1 MKLRDFMD
9 LSAEERE
16 IKLKEMFS
24 VVSDIAEPKCNDTHD
39 ELDKIDERIDDELS
53 KLSITELMGF
63 LHIADEDSQKAANE
77 CILSD
82 TDEAFNEAMDNLGL
96 ALYKMRLFTQELDKR
111 DVYNMSI
118 SDLYDDFKSTMGDI
132 ENDKQTR
139 NL

>member
-9 LSAEERE
+9 LSAEDRE

-63 LHIADEDSQKAANE
+63 LHLADEDSQKAANE
-77 CILSD
+77 CIFSD

-96 ALYKMRLFTQELDKR
+96 ALYEMRLFTQELDKR

-118 SDLYDDFKSTMGDI
+118 SDLYDDFMSTMGDI

>member
-9 LSAEERE
+9 LSAEERD
-16 IKLKEMFS
+16 ITLKEMFG

-63 LHIADEDSQKAANE
+63 LHLADEDSQKAANE
-77 CILSD
+77 CIFSD
-82 TDEAFNEAMDNLGL
+82 TDEAFNKAMDNLGL

-118 SDLYDDFKSTMGDI
+118 SDLYDDFMSTMGDI
-132 ENDKQTR
+132 ENDKQAR

>member
-16 IKLKEMFS
+16 ITLKEMFS
-24 VVSDIAEPKCNDTHD
+24 VVSDIAEPKRNDTHD

-77 CILSD
+77 CIFSD

-118 SDLYDDFKSTMGDI
+118 SDLYDDFMSTMGDI
-132 ENDKQTR
+132 KNDK
-139 NL
+139 

>member
-39 ELDKIDERIDDELS
+39 ESDKIDERIDDELS

-63 LHIADEDSQKAANE
+63 LHLADEDSQKAANE
-77 CILSD
+77 CIFSD

-111 DVYNMSI
+111 DIYNMSI
-118 SDLYDDFKSTMGDI
+118 SDLYDDFVSTMRGID
-132 ENDKQTR
+132 NDRQTR

>member
-16 IKLKEMFS
+16 ITLKEMFS
-24 VVSDIAEPKCNDTHD
+24 VVSDIAEPKRNDTHD

-63 LHIADEDSQKAANE
+63 LHIADEDSQEAANE

-82 TDEAFNEAMDNLGL
+82 TDEAFNKAMDSLGL

-118 SDLYDDFKSTMGDI
+118 SDLYDDFMSTMGDI
-132 ENDKQTR
+132 KNDK
-139 NL
+139 

>member
-16 IKLKEMFS
+16 ITLKEMFS
-24 VVSDIAEPKCNDTHD
+24 VVSDIAEPKRNDTHD

-63 LHIADEDSQKAANE
+63 LHLADEDSQKAANE

-82 TDEAFNEAMDNLGL
+82 TDEEFNEAMDNLGL

-118 SDLYDDFKSTMGDI
+118 SDLYDDFMSTMGDI
-132 ENDKQTR
+132 KNDK
-139 NL
+139 

>member
-16 IKLKEMFS
+16 VKLKEMFS
-24 VVSDIAEPKCNDTHD
+24 VASDIAEPKRNDTHD

-63 LHIADEDSQKAANE
+63 VHLADEDSQKAANE
-77 CILSD
+77 CIFSD

-118 SDLYDDFKSTMGDI
+118 SDLYDDFMSTMGDI

>member
-1 MKLRDFMD
+1 M
-9 LSAEERE
+9 
-16 IKLKEMFS
+16 
-24 VVSDIAEPKCNDTHD
+24 
-39 ELDKIDERIDDELS
+39 IDERIDDELS

-118 SDLYDDFKSTMGDI
+118 SDLYDDFMSTMRGI
-132 ENDKQTR
+132 ENDKQAR

>member
-9 LSAEERE
+9 LSAEERD
-16 IKLKEMFS
+16 ITLKEMFG

-63 LHIADEDSQKAANE
+63 LHIADEDSQEAANE
-77 CILSD
+77 CIFSD
-82 TDEAFNEAMDNLGL
+82 TDEAFNKAMDNLGL

-111 DVYNMSI
+111 DVYNMSM
-118 SDLYDDFKSTMGDI
+118 SDLYDDFVSTMGDI

>member
-16 IKLKEMFS
+16 ITLKEMFS
-24 VVSDIAEPKCNDTHD
+24 VVSDIAEPKRNDTHD
-39 ELDKIDERIDDELS
+39 ELDKVNERIDDELS

-77 CILSD
+77 CIFSD
-82 TDEAFNEAMDNLGL
+82 TDEVFNEAMDNLGL

-118 SDLYDDFKSTMGDI
+118 SDLYDDFMSTMGDI
-132 ENDKQTR
+132 KNDK
-139 NL
+139 

>member
-63 LHIADEDSQKAANE
+63 LHLADEDSQKAANE
-77 CILSD
+77 CIFAD

-118 SDLYDDFKSTMGDI
+118 SDLYDDFMSTMGDI
-132 ENDKQTR
+132 ANDKQTR

>member
-16 IKLKEMFS
+16 ITLKEMFS
-24 VVSDIAEPKCNDTHD
+24 VVSDIAEPKRNDTHD

-63 LHIADEDSQKAANE
+63 LHLADEDSQKAANE

-118 SDLYDDFKSTMGDI
+118 SDLYDDFMSTMGDI
-132 ENDKQTR
+132 KNDK
-139 NL
+139 

>member
-16 IKLKEMFS
+16 ITLKEMFG

-63 LHIADEDSQKAANE
+63 LHLADEDSQKAANE
-77 CILSD
+77 CIFSD
-82 TDEAFNEAMDNLGL
+82 TDEAFKKAMDNLGL

-111 DVYNMSI
+111 DVYNMSM
-118 SDLYDDFKSTMGDI
+118 SDLYDDFMSTMGDI

>member
-16 IKLKEMFS
+16 ITLKEMFS
-24 VVSDIAEPKCNDTHD
+24 VVSDIAEPKRNDTHD

-63 LHIADEDSQKAANE
+63 LHLADEDSQKAANE

-82 TDEAFNEAMDNLGL
+82 TDEAFNEAMDILGL

-118 SDLYDDFKSTMGDI
+118 SDLYDDFMSTMGDI
-132 ENDKQTR
+132 ENDK
-139 NL
+139 

>member
-24 VVSDIAEPKCNDTHD
+24 VVPDIAEPKCNDTHD

-63 LHIADEDSQKAANE
+63 LHLADEDSQKAANE

-118 SDLYDDFKSTMGDI
+118 SDLYDDFMSTMGDI

>member
-16 IKLKEMFS
+16 ITLKEMFS
-24 VVSDIAEPKCNDTHD
+24 VVSDIAEPKRNDTHD

-63 LHIADEDSQKAANE
+63 LHLADEDSQKAANE
-77 CILSD
+77 CIFSD

-111 DVYNMSI
+111 DIYNMSM
-118 SDLYDDFKSTMGDI
+118 SDLYDDFMSTMGDI
-132 ENDKQTR
+132 QNDKQTR

>member
-1 MKLRDFMD
+1 MKLREFMD

-16 IKLKEMFS
+16 ITLKEMFS
-24 VVSDIAEPKCNDTHD
+24 VVSDIAEPKRNDTHD
-39 ELDKIDERIDDELS
+39 ELDTLNERIDDELS

-118 SDLYDDFKSTMGDI
+118 SDLYDDFMSTMGDI
-132 ENDKQTR
+132 ENDK
-139 NL
+139 

>member
-1 MKLRDFMD
+1 MKLRDFMG

-16 IKLKEMFS
+16 ITLKEMFS
-24 VVSDIAEPKCNDTHD
+24 VVSDIAEPKRNDTHD

-63 LHIADEDSQKAANE
+63 LHLADEDSQKAANE

-118 SDLYDDFKSTMGDI
+118 SDLYDDFMSTMGDI
-132 ENDKQTR
+132 KNDK
-139 NL
+139 

>member
-9 LSAEERE
+9 LSAEERD
-16 IKLKEMFS
+16 ITLKEMFG

-63 LHIADEDSQKAANE
+63 LHLADEDSQKAANE
-77 CILSD
+77 CIFSD
-82 TDEAFNEAMDNLGL
+82 TDEAFNKAMDNLGF

-118 SDLYDDFKSTMGDI
+118 SDLYDDFMSTMRGI
-132 ENDKQTR
+132 ENDKQAR

>member
-9 LSAEERE
+9 LSAEEKE
-16 IKLKEMFS
+16 ITLKEMFS
-24 VVSDIAEPKCNDTHD
+24 VVSDIAEPKRNDTHD
-39 ELDKIDERIDDELS
+39 ELDKVNERIDDELS

-63 LHIADEDSQKAANE
+63 LHLADEDSQKAANE
-77 CILSD
+77 CIFSD

-111 DVYNMSI
+111 DVYNMSM
-118 SDLYDDFKSTMGDI
+118 SDLYDDFMSTMGDI
-132 ENDKQTR
+132 QNDKQTR

>member
-16 IKLKEMFS
+16 ITLKEMFS
-24 VVSDIAEPKCNDTHD
+24 VVSDIAEPKRNDTHD
-39 ELDKIDERIDDELS
+39 ELDKVNERIDDELS

-63 LHIADEDSQKAANE
+63 LHLVDEDSQKAANE
-77 CILSD
+77 CIFSD

-111 DVYNMSI
+111 DVYNMSM
-118 SDLYDDFKSTMGDI
+118 SDLYDDFMSTMGDI
-132 ENDKQTR
+132 QNDKQTR

>member
-39 ELDKIDERIDDELS
+39 ESDKIDERIDDELS

-63 LHIADEDSQKAANE
+63 LHLADEDSQKAANE
-77 CILSD
+77 CIFSD

-118 SDLYDDFKSTMGDI
+118 SDLYDDFMSIMGDI

>member
-16 IKLKEMFS
+16 ITLKEMFS
-24 VVSDIAEPKCNDTHD
+24 VVSDIAEPKRNDTHD

-63 LHIADEDSQKAANE
+63 LHLADEDSQKAANE
-77 CILSD
+77 CIFSD

-118 SDLYDDFKSTMGDI
+118 SDLYDDFMSTMGDI
-132 ENDKQTR
+132 KNDK
-139 NL
+139 

>member
-16 IKLKEMFS
+16 ITLKEMFS
-24 VVSDIAEPKCNDTHD
+24 VVSDIAEPKRNDTHD
-39 ELDKIDERIDDELS
+39 ELDKVNERIDDELS

-77 CILSD
+77 CIFSD

-96 ALYKMRLFTQELDKR
+96 ALYTMRLFTQELDKR

-118 SDLYDDFKSTMGDI
+118 SDLYDDFMSTMGDI
-132 ENDKQTR
+132 KNDK
-139 NL
+139 

>member
-16 IKLKEMFS
+16 ITLKEMFS
-24 VVSDIAEPKCNDTHD
+24 VVSDIAEPKRNNTHD

-63 LHIADEDSQKAANE
+63 LHLADEDSQKAANE

-118 SDLYDDFKSTMGDI
+118 SDLYDDFMSTMGDI
-132 ENDKQTR
+132 ENDK
-139 NL
+139 

>member
-16 IKLKEMFS
+16 TTLKEMFS
-24 VVSDIAEPKCNDTHD
+24 VVSDIAEPKRNDTHD

-63 LHIADEDSQKAANE
+63 LHLADEDSQKAANE

-118 SDLYDDFKSTMGDI
+118 SDLYDDFMSTMGDI
-132 ENDKQTR
+132 ENDK
-139 NL
+139 

>member
-9 LSAEERE
+9 LSVEERE

-24 VVSDIAEPKCNDTHD
+24 VASDIAEPKRNDTHD

-63 LHIADEDSQKAANE
+63 VHLADEDSQKAANE
-77 CILSD
+77 CIFSD

-118 SDLYDDFKSTMGDI
+118 SDLYDDFVSTMGDI

>member
-9 LSAEERE
+9 LSAEERD
-16 IKLKEMFS
+16 ITLKEMFG

-63 LHIADEDSQKAANE
+63 LHIADEDSQEAANE
-77 CILSD
+77 CIFSD
-82 TDEAFNEAMDNLGL
+82 TDEAFNKAMDSLGL

-111 DVYNMSI
+111 DVYNMSM
-118 SDLYDDFKSTMGDI
+118 SDLYDDFVSTMGDI

>member
-16 IKLKEMFS
+16 ITLKEMFS
-24 VVSDIAEPKCNDTHD
+24 VVSDIAEPKRNDTHD
-39 ELDKIDERIDDELS
+39 ELDKVNERIDDELS

-77 CILSD
+77 CIFSN

-118 SDLYDDFKSTMGDI
+118 SDLYDDFMSTMGDI
-132 ENDKQTR
+132 KNDK
-139 NL
+139 